1 MWLILQHD
9 RPDDWVVG
17 TGEDHSVREF
27 CELAFSHAGIELEW
41 RGEGVEEVGVD
52 RKTGATRVRVN
63 PRYFRPAEVDR
74 LLSDPSKARRELGW
88 RPRVGFDE
96 LVRMMVDSDRD
107 AVEGR

>member
-17 TGEDHSVREF
+17 TGEEHSVREF

-41 RGEGVEEVGVD
+41 RGEGTEEIGVD
-52 RKTGATRVRVN
+52 TATGAKRVVVN

-74 LLSDPSKARRELGW
+74 LLADSSKARRELGW
-88 RPRVGFDE
+88 QPRVGFDE
-96 LVRMMVDSDRD
+96 LVRVMVDADRR
-107 AVEGR
+107 AVSTS